1 MFDYIAAILAQ
12 APEATISTLI
22 PQVGLGG
29 AFLLIF
35 ARFLA
40 RIEVIFATRMDN
52 IEHAQRGL
60 AKAVWMLL
68 AEISTAGSF
77 VREEAKRMIE
87 RDKIREQS
95 EADAARRRRPGPGE
109 NA

>member
-1 MFDYIAAILAQ
+1 MTLSELIAQ

-29 AFLLIF
+29 TFLLIF

-40 RIEVIFATRMDN
+40 RIEVIFTTRMDN

-60 AKAVWMLL
+60 AKAVWVLL

-77 VREEAKRMIE
+77 VREEAKRMID
-87 RDKIREQS
+87 RDKRREES
-95 EADAARRRRPGPGE
+95 EAEELRKTKR
-109 NA
+109 

>member
-1 MFDYIAAILAQ
+1 MSTILEIASVIAQ
-12 APEATISTLI
+12 APEATLTTLI

-40 RIEVIFATRMDN
+40 RIEVIFTTRMDN

-77 VREEAKRMIE
+77 VREEAKRMIA
-87 RDKIREQS
+87 R
-95 EADAARRRRPGPGE
+95 DAARDAERTDEARRNGRS
-109 NA
+109 